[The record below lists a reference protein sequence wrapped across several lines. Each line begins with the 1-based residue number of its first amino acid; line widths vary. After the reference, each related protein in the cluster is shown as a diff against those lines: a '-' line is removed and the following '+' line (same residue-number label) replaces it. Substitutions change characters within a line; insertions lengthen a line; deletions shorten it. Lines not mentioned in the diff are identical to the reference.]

1 MQFLL
6 QVLFALSQYP
16 ESRRFLSRCKQAR
29 LVQNGL
35 MQAIV
40 RKNEATVF
48 GKEHGFHDIRDLAD
62 YRKHVPIRTYQEFL
76 PYIRQIQAGNT
87 QVLTAEPV
95 LLLHPTGGTTGTKLI
110 PYTAALKCEFQ
121 RALAPW
127 IVNMAAHFP
136 DILHGQ
142 TYWTITPPK
151 KRVAETGQEIAA
163 DFEEDS
169 AYFGWKGL
177 LLGQI
182 FAVPSWVTQM
192 ARMENFRF
200 LTLYFLLRSEN
211 LRWLSIWSPTFLLVL
226 LEELDLH
233 AERLLA
239 SISDGWPALP
249 EPETLPIRL
258 KRRPN
263 PRRANALEKLLR
275 LPPSERYQ
283 AIWPC
288 LSLISL
294 WKDGASA
301 FPARQLQAL
310 FPKAYLQG
318 KGLLA
323 TEGVISIPLQG
334 VVSNAETACVPAF
347 TSHLLEFVSERDG
360 EARWLWEVE
369 DGQTYS
375 ILLTTGGGLYR
386 YDIGDLVRVEGFWR
400 GLPLL
405 RFIGRKGR
413 HSDLVGEK
421 LEETFVNAAI
431 ERALKRCPMRWRFL
445 LVAPE
450 INENRRGYV
459 AFIESEDD
467 ERQLLEFIRI
477 LESELCGNF
486 HYDVARRLKQLD
498 ALHLFRVARN
508 GAQTYLQRGLDA
520 GQKLGDIKS
529 ALFDVRSDWE
539 KRFECRAKLQFRP
552 TKS

>member
-6 QVLFALSQYP
+6 QALFALSHYP
-16 ESRRFLSRCKQAR
+16 ESRRFLSRCEQVRSA
-29 LVQNGL
+29 QFDL
-35 MQAIV
+35 MQAAV
-40 RKNEATVF
+40 RQNEATVF
-48 GKEHGFHDIRDLAD
+48 GKEHGFHDICDLAT
-62 YRKHVPIRTYQEFL
+62 YRKHVPIRTYQDFL
-76 PYIRQIQAGNT
+76 PYIRQIQAGNA

-110 PYTAALKCEFQ
+110 PYTAALKREFQ

-127 IVNMAAHFP
+127 IVNMASHFP

-142 TYWTITPPK
+142 TYWTITPPRK
-151 KRVAETGQEIAA
+151 QSAEREQAIAE

-177 LLGQI
+177 LLGQL

-192 ARMENFRF
+192 TRMENFRF
-200 LTLYFLLRSEN
+200 LTLYFLLCADN

-226 LEELDLH
+226 LEELDRH

-239 SISDGWPALP
+239 SLRDGWPDLP
-249 EPETLPIRL
+249 EPETFPIRL

-263 PRRANALEKLLR
+263 RARSIALEQALR

-283 AIWPC
+283 AIWPR

-310 FPKAYLQG
+310 FPKTYFQG

-334 VVSNAETACVPAF
+334 IVSSGETACVPAF
-347 TSHLLEFVSERDG
+347 TSHLLEFVSEQND
-360 EARWLWEVE
+360 EARWLWELE
-369 DGQTYS
+369 EGQTYS
-375 ILLTTGGGLYR
+375 VILTTGGGLYR

-400 GLPLL
+400 GLPML

-421 LEETFVNAAI
+421 LEECFVNTAI
-431 ERALKRCPMRWRFL
+431 EQALQRCSLRWKFL
-445 LVAPE
+445 LIAPE
-450 INENRRGYV
+450 ISEQRRGYV
-459 AFIESEDD
+459 AFVESEED
-467 ERQLLEFIRI
+467 ESRLSEFIHMA
-477 LESELCGNF
+477 EGELCGNF
-486 HYDVARRLKQLD
+486 QYDVARRLKQLEP
-498 ALHLFRVARN
+498 LRLVRVARN

-520 GQKLGDIKS
+520 GQKLGDIKP
-529 ALFDVRSDWE
+529 ALFDSRSCWQDF
-539 KRFECRAKLQFRP
+539 FELDNNNMR
-552 TKS
+552 

>member
-1 MQFLL
+1 M
-6 QVLFALSQYP
+6 
-16 ESRRFLSRCKQAR
+16 
-29 LVQNGL
+29 QNGL

-40 RKNEATVF
+40 RQNEATVF
-48 GKEHGFHDIRDLAD
+48 GKEHSFHGIRDLAT
-62 YRKHVPIRTYQEFL
+62 YRKHVPIRTYQDFL
-76 PYIRQIQAGNT
+76 TYIRQIQAGNT

-95 LLLHPTGGTTGTKLI
+95 LLMHPTGGTTGTKLI
-110 PYTAALKCEFQ
+110 PYTAALKREFQ

-127 IVNMAAHFP
+127 IVNMAASFP

-151 KRVAETGQEIAA
+151 KRIAEHAQEIAT

-177 LLGQI
+177 LLGQL

-192 ARMENFRF
+192 TRMENFRF
-200 LTLYFLLRSEN
+200 LTLYFLLRADN

-226 LEELDLH
+226 LEELDRH

-239 SISDGWPALP
+239 SLRDGWPDLP
-249 EPETLPIRL
+249 EPETLPIPL

-263 PRRANALEKLLR
+263 KARVIALEQALR

-283 AIWPC
+283 AIWPR
-288 LSLISL
+288 LSLVSL

-301 FPARQLQAL
+301 FPARQLQAF
-310 FPKAYLQG
+310 FPKVYFQG

-334 VVSNAETACVPAF
+334 IVSNGETACVPAF

-360 EARWLWEVE
+360 EARWLWELE
-369 DGQTYS
+369 EGRTYAV
-375 ILLTTGGGLYR
+375 ILTTGGGFYR

-421 LEETFVNAAI
+421 LEERFVNTAI
-431 ERALKRCPMRWRFL
+431 EQALQSCPIRWSFL
-445 LVAPE
+445 LLAPE
-450 INENRRGYV
+450 IKGNQRGYV
-459 AFIESEDD
+459 AFIESEED
-467 ERQLLEFIRI
+467 ERQLSEFIHI
-477 LESELCGNF
+477 LEGELCGNF
-486 HYDVARRLKQLD
+486 QYDVARRLKQLE
-498 ALHLFRVARN
+498 LLRLFRVARN

-520 GQKLGDIKS
+520 GQKLGDIKP
-529 ALFDVRSDWE
+529 ALFDVRLDWE
-539 KRFECRAKLQFRP
+539 KWFECRAKL
-552 TKS
+552 